1 MRKLR
6 LFLDEDIEVKEDK
19 ESKEE
24 IEELKTEAMEEDA
37 SPNEKEVI
45 EKG

>member
-6 LFLDEDIEVKEDK
+6 FFLDEDIEIKEDK
-19 ESKEE
+19 ERKEE
-24 IEELKTEAMEEDA
+24 IEELKIEAVAEDA
-37 SPNEKEVI
+37 CPNEKEVI